1 MFLYVNFNNNV
12 DEYIINVSSR
22 SAAEQIIRQLSIE
35 EIKTI
40 DTIYLCRSINDMI
53 VLYFPTVQQ
62 GKIKI
67 AKTYDINYDTND
79 FDYPDNITF
88 IWNTYTAGK
97 KFPAFLFAIDLKYFT
112 VLKHSVILCITS

>member
-1 MFLYVNFNNNV
+1 MDLMLNYQQKRQIQQYAIDYESV
-12 DEYIINVSSR
+12 I
-22 SAAEQIIRQLSIE
+22 AEDNYPLKRKIIRQLSIE

-88 IWNTYTAGK
+88 I
-97 KFPAFLFAIDLKYFT
+97 
-112 VLKHSVILCITS
+112 